1 MHKNQKI
8 SKRDYT
14 EQDLQRLL
22 NFYLAC
28 IEEEDLRSLTLR
40 LSQLHRSF
48 LSPWEELEPLFNP
61 NASEIKFETKYKS
74 DKSMLLRGMI
84 QAGEP
89 QRLFYGYPIF
99 LDSEDYIAPLF
110 FTEVEIRQVK
120 DNKFILHPTDPEG
133 IHLNHHFLRQQHVEV
148 EEIRD
153 IQEYLEGSFGSFGA
167 RLKATYEYIGVTK
180 STSEEG
186 KLDEFPGKESLRDAW
201 YNCPILFRSQRSVY
215 TIHIRRELD
224 ALSKYPRFLNVA
236 MSTSLG
242 NLLSLESD
250 VVSPKIVKGYDKQL
264 IEIKPLN
271 MNQEMA
277 LQSGMAKPL
286 TVITGPPGTGKSQV
300 VVNLLANAV
309 IRGKSVLF
317 ASKNNKAVDVVR
329 SWLREILGQDYD
341 WTFRVGSRV
350 RMDELEEEM
359 TTRLDKLSQYKR
371 ESSYFIDRAQ
381 LIELIGPY
389 QSWTLGIER
398 RIRERMDELEKEI
411 ISVRSQIKNTLQKL
425 KKLGDTINE
434 LREVEALI
442 PETWVSATSNNIEFH
457 LDRNLIDK
465 LIREIK
471 ALASGKGLGFR
482 LWFLKLIFGYRLM
495 DRYFKKLKSIVSEL
509 PPSIKYDIEKINK
522 MGLNW
527 INIFQKF
534 QKLFH
539 YIHWLSCRYNADE
552 ILISIMREEKASE
565 LLTKL
570 NDIKG
575 KKAFLS
581 QRKLR
586 DLWTDRIHS
595 DKDKVQHL
603 IKRYF
608 NLSKKLL
615 HVRGRDGWLKLRD
628 DFEETCRQ
636 LLCFFPVWI
645 VTNLSARRA
654 LPLTENLFDLVV
666 IDEASKC
673 DIASALPILFRAKR
687 SVIIGDPHQ
696 LRHIST
702 LSLNQEA
709 QIAEATESIPLLSD
723 LPYISNSLYDAGE
736 RAIVRT
742 GRDPIFL
749 SEHYRSHPEI
759 IDFSNR
765 TFYSSSLILRTK
777 IPWLSQHLGKLE
789 LGLFWHDVKSKVPYT
804 FRSAYNE
811 EEIKEIVKTLA
822 LWFHSGLLSHTKL
835 TIGIVT
841 PFRLQMERIEKAIL
855 KLPWF
860 EKLKDR
866 IRVGTAHRFQGDEAD
881 LVFYSP
887 VVSEGIH
894 PRKARWVSNT
904 DQLMNVSITRARGA
918 LHVFGNSEECQKSGG
933 FLGAFAEYA
942 IRSRKGF
949 KGERSFRSPAE
960 EKLAE
965 ILDKLGLWYS
975 PQYKEGRYN
984 LDFFVVSPFGTQ
996 YDLEVDGRQHW
1007 APEQFNYDGVRD
1019 KVLENAGYKIIRITA
1034 GDIFKK
1040 PKAVNSLLSR
1050 LV

>member
-1 MHKNQKI
+1 MHKKQKI
-8 SKRDYT
+8 SKHDYT

-61 NASEIKFETKYKS
+61 NASEVKFETKYKS

-133 IHLNHHFLRQQHVEV
+133 IHLNHHFLRRQHTEI
-148 EEIRD
+148 EEIRN

-167 RLKATYEYIGVTK
+167 RLKAALEYIGATK
-180 STSEEG
+180 SNSEEG
-186 KLDEFPGKESLRDAW
+186 KLDGFPGKESQRDAW

-224 ALSKYPRFLNVA
+224 ALSRYPRFLNVA

-242 NLLSLESD
+242 NLLSPESD
-250 VVSPKIVKGYDKQL
+250 VDNPKIVKGYDKQL

-271 MNQEMA
+271 INQEIA
-277 LQSGMAKPL
+277 LQSGMTKPL
-286 TVITGPPGTGKSQV
+286 TVITGPPGTGKSQI

-329 SWLREILGQDYD
+329 NWLREILGQDHD

-350 RMDELEEEM
+350 RMDKLEEEM
-359 TTRLDKLSQYKR
+359 TTRLDKLSQYRR
-371 ESSYFIDRAQ
+371 ESLYFIDRAQ

-398 RIRERMDELEKEI
+398 RIRERMEELEEEI
-411 ISVRSQIKNTLQKL
+411 ISIRSQIKNTLQKL
-425 KKLGDTINE
+425 KKLGKAINE

-442 PETWVSATSNNIEFH
+442 PDTWVSATPENIEFH
-457 LDRNLIDK
+457 LNISLIDQ
-465 LIREIK
+465 LIRETK

-482 LWFLKLIFGYRLM
+482 LWFLKLIFGYRLI

-509 PPSIKYDIEKINK
+509 PLSIKYDIEKINK
-522 MGLNW
+522 TGLNW
-527 INIFQKF
+527 INIFHKF
-534 QKLFH
+534 QKLYH
-539 YIHWLSCRYNADE
+539 YIHWLSCCNNADE
-552 ILISIMREEKASE
+552 IFSIIMREEKASE
-565 LLTKL
+565 LLTKF
-570 NDIKG
+570 NEIKE
-575 KKAFLS
+575 KKVILS
-581 QRKLR
+581 RNILR
-586 DLWTDRIHS
+586 NLWTDKIHS
-595 DKDKVQHL
+595 NKDKARRL
-603 IKRYF
+603 IRHYF
-608 NLSKKLL
+608 DLSKKLL
-615 HVRGRDGWLKLRD
+615 YVKGKNGWLELRN
-628 DFEETCRQ
+628 DFEDTCRQ
-636 LLCFFPVWI
+636 LLHLFPVWI

-654 LPLTENLFDLVV
+654 FPLIENLFDLIV
-666 IDEASKC
+666 IDEASQC

-723 LPYISNSLYDAGE
+723 WSYISNSLYDAGE

-777 IPWLSQHLGKLE
+777 IPWLSQRLGKLD
-789 LGLFWHDVKSKVPYT
+789 LGLFWHDVKGKVPYT

-811 EEIKEIVKTLA
+811 EEIKEIVKTLT
-822 LWFHSGLLSHTKL
+822 LWFQSGLLSHTKL

-855 KLPWF
+855 EQPWF

-942 IRSRKGF
+942 IRSRESF
-949 KGERSFRSPAE
+949 KGEHSFKSPAE
-960 EKLAE
+960 EKLAS
-965 ILDKLGLWYS
+965 ILDTLGLWYS

-1007 APEQFNYDGVRD
+1007 SPEQFNYDEVRD
-1019 KVLENAGYKIIRITA
+1019 KVLENAGYKIIRINARDLVQPQKVQT
-1034 GDIFKK
+1034 
-1040 PKAVNSLLSR
+1040 LLSK